1 MLGDSGFGEQSF
13 EVSVELAGTLQLK
26 GSIGGSS
33 ELVIYGRDPGT
44 VCVDVWFV
52 RSGVVDV
59 GEGREVDVVGFLVW
73 HDESGK
79 KLARVARDARAVLES
94 GDSTVKEVDSLVV
107 FDEADNAALS
117 KDSTLIVVGLAVR
130 EGESPECGV
139 SVSGQGGRHSHSHG
153 RREVFRADVLSNIA
167 LFANIVKARTF
178 PENVLGGVWLDLA
191 ERA

>member
-1 MLGDSGFGEQSF
+1 MDSSWGQSGSDDATKFGSSAGASNAQQAAVSGEAVLGDSGFGEQSF

-33 ELVIYGRDPGT
+33 EPVVYGRDPGT

-59 GEGREVDVVGFLVW
+59 GEGGEVDVVGFLVW

-107 FDEADNAALS
+107 FDEVDDAALS
-117 KDSTLIVVGLAVR
+117 KDSTLIERVSPQNVV
-130 EGESPECGV
+130 
-139 SVSGQGGRHSHSHG
+139 
-153 RREVFRADVLSNIA
+153 
-167 LFANIVKARTF
+167 
-178 PENVLGGVWLDLA
+178 
-191 ERA
+191 